1 MTQMKIMTQKGKML
15 TFYYISVLTTN
26 FQTKPFQKP
35 QHSHSPKA
43 VKILWKNIHMGKFY
57 SRNSFLAIFAMFTFV
72 SDIYEHVRGQ
82 AFLKNFFW
90 GGTWPTGGSPP
101 PRPPL

>member
-1 MTQMKIMTQKGKML
+1 MTQIKIMTQKGKML

-35 QHSHSPKA
+35 LHPHSPKA

-72 SDIYEHVRGQ
+72 ADIYEHV
-82 AFLKNFFW
+82 
-90 GGTWPTGGSPP
+90 
-101 PRPPL
+101 PLRVPYR

>member
-1 MTQMKIMTQKGKML
+1 MTQIKIMTRKGKML

-72 SDIYEHVRGQ
+72 ADIYEHVHLLVPPKIPNNPKKSRKIS
-82 AFLKNFFW
+82 KNPK
-90 GGTWPTGGSPP
+90 TS
-101 PRPPL
+101 